1 MLLSTRRGQMKEQ
14 ILDGRW
20 SDILGSLFLRGL
32 QGHQGFVVE
41 ESVMVLLDV
50 TSIEALIPGWRMG
63 TSGAFPAASGQL
75 SFLGF

>member
-1 MLLSTRRGQMKEQ
+1 MKEQ

-20 SDILGSLFLRGL
+20 SDILGLLFLRGL

-50 TSIEALIPGWRMG
+50 TSIDALFQGGGWERLG
-63 TSGAFPAASGQL
+63 PSQL
-75 SFLGF
+75 HQDHCLS